1 MSFTKHIVAAL
12 PSLAGAALFAQE
24 PPAAAADPEP
34 RWHLE
39 PFRVE
44 ADGKPIAVPTGHA
57 APFVVDMD
65 GDGVRDLVV
74 GSFGSDAK
82 GVGGGTC
89 RIYRNE
95 GTDAEPKFGSF
106 TLLQSDGKPASMESS

>member
-1 MSFTKHIVAAL
+1 MRILITFIFTAPGLFGV
-12 PSLAGAALFAQE
+12 PLFAQE
-24 PPAAAADPEP
+24 PDATAASPE

-44 ADGKPIAVPTGHA
+44 ASGEPIAVPTGHA
-57 APFVVDMD
+57 APAVVDVD

-82 GVGGGTC
+82 GVSGGTC

-95 GTDAEPKFGSF
+95 GTNAEPKFGSF
-106 TLLQSDGKPASMESS
+106 TLLQSDGRPASMESS